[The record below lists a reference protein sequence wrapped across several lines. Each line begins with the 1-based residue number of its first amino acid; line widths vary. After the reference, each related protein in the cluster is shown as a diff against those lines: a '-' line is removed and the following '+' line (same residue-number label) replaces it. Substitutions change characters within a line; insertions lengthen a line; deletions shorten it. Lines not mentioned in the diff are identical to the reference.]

1 MKLYT
6 KAGDGGRAS
15 TMNRRNIPKD
25 SPVFE
30 LLGTLDELGS
40 ALGAAKCAAPKAA
53 PLIEPLQSDLIRL
66 CGELAGGKPFASEE
80 ETANLERVIDSIQ
93 KETPEFS
100 GFILPG
106 KTPGGAALDQART
119 IARRAERRAVTYSV
133 TGQVSAAALKWLNRL
148 SDLIYALARLTDL
161 GGAEEPP
168 AADVPG
174 SVPAVRTEEKGG
186 AGAGRK
192 LDLRSAAELCEKVLQ
207 HGRETGLRAVVSV
220 VDEGGNLIALM
231 RDDDAFLV
239 SIQLSQ
245 DKAYT
250 AVAVKMTTEQL
261 GRMAQPGAALDGIQH
276 TNCRMVVFGGG
287 VPITQGG
294 RVIGGLGVSGG
305 TAQQDTDLADYG
317 AQVAKQMFDS

>member
-6 KAGDGGRAS
+6 KTGDGGRAS

-40 ALGAAKCAAPKAA
+40 ALGAAKCAAPKTA
-53 PLIEPLQSDLIRL
+53 PLIEPLQNDLIRL

-80 ETANLERVIDSIQ
+80 ETANLEKVIDSIQ

-100 GFILPG
+100 GFVLPG

-119 IARRAERRAVTYSV
+119 IARRAERRAVAYSV

-148 SDLIYALARLTDL
+148 SDLIYALARLADL
-161 GGAEEPP
+161 GGDPALTPRTQEKAE
-168 AADVPG
+168 A
-174 SVPAVRTEEKGG
+174 R
-186 AGAGRK
+186 AGRR
-192 LDLRSAAELCEKVLQ
+192 LDLRSATELCEQVLQ

-287 VPITQGG
+287 VPIMQSG